1 MENPYVKYLKELFD
15 KLVLNSG
22 QVLHF
27 QSHIKE
33 YGKRFQDSKSN
44 LNFILGSTIAIR
56 DLSIEQENEDYY
68 NLHPVETKYEIY
80 LEDLEKFNDKL
91 IKKNCAYFLA
101 QSYEA
106 LEKFL
111 NEIITQY
118 ILIKR
123 PLEFVSDNLN
133 AELTF
138 DATKAELKKEKRGK
152 NGNKYLLKIL
162 RKISAEYKNVE
173 RKNWKDINLI
183 DWFDI
188 YSEIRHAVT
197 HKSQIIEKEIVE
209 NFSNKKKELFD
220 NYFPCEETELGYL
233 INIDHRQTSELINLT
248 AEYGFLV
255 FKTISKAENLNWE
268 FLKKLYKNSNNR

>member
-15 KLVLNSG
+15 KLVVNSG

-27 QSHIKE
+27 RSHINE
-33 YGKRFQDSKSN
+33 YGKRFQDNKSN

-56 DLSIEQENEDYY
+56 DLSIENESEDYY

-80 LEDLEKFNDKL
+80 LKDLEKFNDKL

-111 NEIITQY
+111 NEVITQY
-118 ILIKR
+118 ILRNR
-123 PLEFVSDNLN
+123 PLEFVFDSLN
-133 AELTF
+133 ADLTF
-138 DATKAELKKEKRGK
+138 DATKAELKKEKRSN

-162 RKISAEYKNVE
+162 RKISTEYKNLE
-173 RKNWKDINLI
+173 LKNWRNLNLI
-183 DWFDI
+183 DWYDI
-188 YSEIRHAVT
+188 YSEIWHAVT
-197 HKSQIIEKEIVE
+197 HKSQILEKEIVE
-209 NFSNKKKELFD
+209 NFSSRKSELMD
-220 NYFPCEETELGYL
+220 YYFPCEETELGYL
-233 INIDHRQTSELINLT
+233 INIDHIRTSDLITLT
-248 AEYGFLV
+248 AEYGFIV
-255 FKTISKAENLNWE
+255 FKTLSKVENLNWE